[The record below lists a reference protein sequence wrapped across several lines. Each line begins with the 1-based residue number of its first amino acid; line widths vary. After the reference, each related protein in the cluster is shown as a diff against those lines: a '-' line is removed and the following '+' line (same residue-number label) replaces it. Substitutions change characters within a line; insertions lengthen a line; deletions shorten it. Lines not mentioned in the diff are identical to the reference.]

1 MQQAKNGQLRKSPQR
16 PGHRQLGALVERFA
30 VRFAEVALVAGLIGA
45 GMGLLIARGN

>member
-30 VRFAEVALVAGLIGA
+30 VRFAEVALVAGLIAA
-45 GMGLLIARGN
+45 GMAVLVARGN